1 MPRNKGLG
9 YARKAPKR
17 KAPPPKRKAPPP
29 VSDDE
34 TEHVPGS
41 SMTQAELDFEYEDD
55 LDYEVMWLVEE
66 ALRDAREDQHEC
78 RRRFCKYAAQTIA
91 CAQAWRMR
99 GAVAWRMRGAVCGD
113 WWHAAFSHWQT
124 SSSSSRAAV
133 WTPPSRMKCGATTA
147 GMSSR
152 AALASGHASAVWS
165 SRNGRGRYLTE
176 CPSVGHARAVHRRV
190 RLSGNA

>member
-41 SMTQAELDFEYEDD
+41 SMTQAELDFEYEED

-99 GAVAWRMRGAVCGD
+99 GAVLGD
-113 WWHAAFSHWQT
+113 WWHAAFSQANLEFQSCCVDT
-124 SSSSSRAAV
+124 PFSDEV
-133 WTPPSRMKCGATTA
+133 WCDDCGDVVACCTCLRTCKCGVVVAKWSWAMSDEVPVGGTCTCSAPSREAE
-147 GMSSR
+147 
-152 AALASGHASAVWS
+152 W
-165 SRNGRGRYLTE
+165 E
-176 CPSVGHARAVHRRV
+176 RV
-190 RLSGNA
+190 APRLKGF